1 MTGYVLAS
9 LIFLGGIITA
19 TVGELVNEEI
29 RGWLDCL
36 PQVIL
41 RLAASRL
48 DPAGKITI
56 YEDEWLPELACILRG
71 AEARP
76 ISRLII
82 GVKFSAGLL
91 ITAKR
96 IARHLHRTP
105 TEPARSPLVL
115 ADATSPAGRLEILRT
130 QAVEARLRVLAEY
143 RADLAALM
151 GTTKRQLDAAMAS
164 ACDQDSR
171 RRCAHAVRPACR
183 LPSCRARGIAT
194 PG

>member
-19 TVGELVNEEI
+19 TLGELVNEEI
-29 RGWLDCL
+29 RGWLDYL
-36 PQVIL
+36 PRFIL
-41 RLAASRL
+41 RLAAGRL

-105 TEPARSPLVL
+105 PGPVRSDLPQPARHRPPKSP
-115 ADATSPAGRLEILRT
+115 R
-130 QAVEARLRVLAEY
+130 QA
-143 RADLAALM
+143 
-151 GTTKRQLDAAMAS
+151 S
-164 ACDQDSR
+164 S
-171 RRCAHAVRPACR
+171 
-183 LPSCRARGIAT
+183 SNS
-194 PG
+194 